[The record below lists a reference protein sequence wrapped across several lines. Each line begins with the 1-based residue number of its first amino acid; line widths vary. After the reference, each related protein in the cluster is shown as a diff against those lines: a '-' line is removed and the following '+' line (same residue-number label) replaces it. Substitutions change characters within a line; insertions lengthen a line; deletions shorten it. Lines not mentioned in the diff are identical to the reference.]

1 MGFFSTIC
9 GAIGG
14 IRSAIGGAIERTNDT
29 NVKKEETEFEKTQK
43 YIKEVEKKLEEDKY
57 LNPERKLKD
66 IKLDDGEKNLNWQ
79 DLRSKRNIKEDLAE
93 EKEEDKWKKLDKILE
108 DI

>member
-1 MGFFSTIC
+1 MGFWGAIC

-14 IRSAIGGAIERTNDT
+14 ISSKIGGAIERTNDT
-29 NVKKEETEFEKTQK
+29 NVKKEATEFEKTQK
-43 YIKEVEKKLEEDKY
+43 YIKEVEEKMEREKNLK
-57 LNPERKLKD
+57 PENKLKN
-66 IKLDDGEKNLNWQ
+66 INLDEGEKKLNWQ
-79 DLRSKRNIKEDLAE
+79 DLRSKQNIKEDLAE

>member
-1 MGFFSTIC
+1 MGFWGAIC
-9 GAIGG
+9 GSIGG
-14 IRSAIGGAIERTNDT
+14 ISSKIGGAIERTNDT

-43 YIKEVEKKLEEDKY
+43 YIKELEEKMEREKNLKPENKLKNINLNEGEKK
-57 LNPERKLKD
+57 
-66 IKLDDGEKNLNWQ
+66 LNWQ
-79 DLRSKRNIKEDLAE
+79 DLRSKQNIKEDLAE

>member
-1 MGFFSTIC
+1 MGFFNTIC

-14 IRSAIGGAIERTNDT
+14 ICSAIGGAIERTNDT

-43 YIKEVEKKLEEDKY
+43 YIKELEEKMEREKNLKPENKLKNINLDEGEKK
-57 LNPERKLKD
+57 
-66 IKLDDGEKNLNWQ
+66 LNWQ
-79 DLRSKRNIKEDLAE
+79 DLRSKQNIKEDLAE

>member
-1 MGFFSTIC
+1 MGFW

-14 IRSAIGGAIERTNDT
+14 ALRRTNDT

-43 YIKEVEKKLEEDKY
+43 YIKELEEKMEREKY
-57 LNPERKLKD
+57 LKPESKLKD
-66 IKLDDGEKNLNWQ
+66 IKLDDVGENLNWQ
-79 DLRSKRNIKEDLAE
+79 DLRSKQNIKEDLAK
-93 EKEEDKWKKLDKILE
+93 EKVESKWEKLDNMLE

>member
-1 MGFFSTIC
+1 MGFWGAIC

-14 IRSAIGGAIERTNDT
+14 ISSKIGGAIERTNDT

-43 YIKEVEKKLEEDKY
+43 YIKEVEKKLEKEKY
-57 LNPERKLKD
+57 LNPESKLKNID
-66 IKLDDGEKNLNWQ
+66 LDDSEKNLNWQ
-79 DLRSKRNIKEDLAE
+79 DLRSKQNIKQDLAE

>member
-1 MGFFSTIC
+1 MGFWGAIC

-14 IRSAIGGAIERTNDT
+14 ISSKIGGAIERTNDT

-43 YIKEVEKKLEEDKY
+43 YIKEVEKKLEKEKY
-57 LNPERKLKD
+57 LNPESKLKNID
-66 IKLDDGEKNLNWQ
+66 LDDSEKNLNWQ
-79 DLRSKRNIKEDLAE
+79 DLRSKQNIKEDLAE
-93 EKEEDKWKKLDKILE
+93 EKEEDKWEKLDKILE

>member
-1 MGFFSTIC
+1 MGFFS
-9 GAIGG
+9 AISGFFG
-14 IRSAIGGAIERTNDT
+14 SVGETLRT

-43 YIKEVEKKLEEDKY
+43 YIKELEEKIEKEKNLKPESK
-57 LNPERKLKD
+57 LND
-66 IKLDDGEKNLNWQ
+66 IKLDDVGENLNWQ
-79 DLRSKRNIKEDLAE
+79 DLRSKQNIKEDLAE